1 VTGDEDAADPSGMAA
16 ESERTSTSEGGPS
29 ARARRVVETGL
40 TIYRVAEE
48 TQVSLLAAAI
58 AYYAFVSMVPL
69 VVLGVTVATT
79 VGAEAFADQVLALT
93 EELLT
98 PEGETLLRSAMMDRT
113 GLGSVTVIGLAV
125 LLWGA
130 LRSFRAL
137 DRAFALVYGTGPSV
151 SLVRSIGVA
160 LLALTAVGAGIAAT
174 VVVGAAVSLLPGQF
188 PASSGAVTL
197 FLTLFVLFLPLYFL
211 FPDVDLAVR
220 DVLPGATLAAL
231 GWTVLGSAFQL
242 YAAYAAGASI
252 YGLLGAVLLVLA
264 WFYFGALILLLGAT
278 LNAVRSGHAP
288 DTDQ

>member
-1 VTGDEDAADPSGMAA
+1 MTGDEDAADPSGMAA
-16 ESERTSTSEGGPS
+16 ERERTSTSEGGPS
-29 ARARRVVETGL
+29 ARARRAAETGL
-40 TIYRVAEE
+40 SVYRVAEE

-69 VVLGVTVATT
+69 VVLGVTVATS
-79 VGAEAFADQVLALT
+79 VGVEAFADQVLALT

-98 PEGETLLRSAMMDRT
+98 PEGEALLRSAMMDRT

-197 FLTLFVLFLPLYFL
+197 FLTLFVVFLPLYFL
-211 FPDVDLAVR
+211 FPDVDLAVGE
-220 DVLPGATLAAL
+220 VLPGAAFAAL

-242 YAAYAAGASI
+242 YTQFSTASV